1 MRQGFIPPQV
11 GLGAPL
17 TPIAEHVPSGVATSS
32 SSAPTSSVSPCLR
45 PSALD
50 ATTHRT
56 HVRQRD
62 EDPSDDANRPHK
74 HQKIL
79 RFSEHEDDSHQTFFE
94 DAEIDDLERY
104 DYGLNDEERAD
115 DLQPEASMTDAD
127 VFKRL
132 TVPSTMLEPSLTAV
146 ELLELDVIADAVE
159 IERLKKM
166 NVLFPAKTFE
176 FNGESPKRLTARMV
190 RPWRDRRIQGQHAW
204 LRRSRLLR
212 ASLRG
217 SRQIVK
223 TCFLLQVRFSQ
234 LVFYQL
240 CV

>member
-1 MRQGFIPPQV
+1 MFQVVLQLLPVQLPQV
-11 GLGAPL
+11 LFL
-17 TPIAEHVPSGVATSS
+17 HVLDQVRWTQLPIG
-32 SSAPTSSVSPCLR
+32 
-45 PSALD
+45 
-50 ATTHRT
+50 TTHRT
-56 HVRQRD
+56 HVHQRD

-79 RFSEHEDDSHQTFFE
+79 RFSEHEDDSYQTFFE

-104 DYGLNDEERAD
+104 DYGLDDEERAD
-115 DLQPEASMTDAD
+115 DLQPEASMTHAD

-176 FNGESPKRLTARMV
+176 FNGESPNV
-190 RPWRDRRIQGQHAW
+190 
-204 LRRSRLLR
+204 
-212 ASLRG
+212 
-217 SRQIVK
+217 
-223 TCFLLQVRFSQ
+223 
-234 LVFYQL
+234 
-240 CV
+240 

>member
-1 MRQGFIPPQV
+1 
-11 GLGAPL
+11 
-17 TPIAEHVPSGVATSS
+17 
-32 SSAPTSSVSPCLR
+32 
-45 PSALD
+45 
-50 ATTHRT
+50 
-56 HVRQRD
+56 
-62 EDPSDDANRPHK
+62 
-74 HQKIL
+74 L

-104 DYGLNDEERAD
+104 DYGLDDEERAD

>member
-32 SSAPTSSVSPCLR
+32 SSAPQVLFLHV
-45 PSALD
+45 LD
-50 ATTHRT
+50 QVRWTQLPIGTTHRT
-56 HVRQRD
+56 HVHQRD

-79 RFSEHEDDSHQTFFE
+79 RFSEHEDDSYQTFFE

-104 DYGLNDEERAD
+104 DYGLDDEERAD
-115 DLQPEASMTDAD
+115 DLQPEASMTHAD

-166 NVLFPAKTFE
+166 NVLFPANTFE
-176 FNGESPKRLTARMV
+176 FNGESPNV
-190 RPWRDRRIQGQHAW
+190 
-204 LRRSRLLR
+204 
-212 ASLRG
+212 
-217 SRQIVK
+217 
-223 TCFLLQVRFSQ
+223 
-234 LVFYQL
+234 
-240 CV
+240 